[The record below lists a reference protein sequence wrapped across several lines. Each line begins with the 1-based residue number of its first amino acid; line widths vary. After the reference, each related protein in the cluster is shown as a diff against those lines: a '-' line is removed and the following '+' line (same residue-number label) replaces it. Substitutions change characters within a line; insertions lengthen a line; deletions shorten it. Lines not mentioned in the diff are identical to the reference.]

1 MAKKRTGRAYS
12 RAQVERQKRSRS
24 GAIRRVVSVL
34 AILVVVALVVFFLVL
49 RPGSE
54 ISLGENAIGSVL
66 TPVQNA
72 VSSATQWVRDFLQ
85 NWRDYDELQDNF
97 DALYM
102 ENQQLSLQL
111 QGAEEALL
119 ENERLKT
126 LMDAQD
132 RYDELDPIY
141 AKVIARDPGMWFDTF
156 TVNRGTNDGV
166 TNGMAVVTGDGLVG
180 RVYEVGLNYAKVLTI
195 IDSRSAVS
203 CLIERTRDNG
213 VMRGQITASSQSAQC
228 YVYYVQNINNV
239 VPGDT
244 LITSGTDSVYPKGL
258 VVGTV
263 TEVSRDSDS
272 SGRYVL
278 AMPTVDFQHIEEV
291 LILRTVVETGED
303 LSPVPSPTPRPLVTP
318 EVQPTDLAGVTE
330 EEPEDNDYFVWPSA
344 APESGTTP
352 VPVYE
357 DLPEDTW
364 AGT

>member
-1 MAKKRTGRAYS
+1 M
-12 RAQVERQKRSRS
+12 
-24 GAIRRVVSVL
+24 
-34 AILVVVALVVFFLVL
+34 
-49 RPGSE
+49 
-54 ISLGENAIGSVL
+54 
-66 TPVQNA
+66 
-72 VSSATQWVRDFLQ
+72 
-85 NWRDYDELQDNF
+85 
-97 DALYM
+97 
-102 ENQQLSLQL
+102 
-111 QGAEEALL
+111 
-119 ENERLKT
+119 
-126 LMDAQD
+126 
-132 RYDELDPIY
+132 
-141 AKVIARDPGMWFDTF
+141 
-156 TVNRGTNDGV
+156 
-166 TNGMAVVTGDGLVG
+166 
-180 RVYEVGLNYAKVLTI
+180 
-195 IDSRSAVS
+195 
-203 CLIERTRDNG
+203 
-213 VMRGQITASSQSAQC
+213 
-228 YVYYVQNINNV
+228 
-239 VPGDT
+239 PGDT